1 MHPALRRTFQ
11 KCPLTSQ
18 IRKGV
23 AAMATNNVETRRFS
37 RDAVCCVLRGL
48 VPTTHEVRRETEEL
62 KGFLQFNFHNVVTV
76 CMHIA
81 RMEAYSGTVD
91 AVSTWWLEVIASHQP
106 SWKGGELIVTPAP
119 EEALDFFLDNVV
131 AQA

>member
-1 MHPALRRTFQ
+1 
-11 KCPLTSQ
+11 
-18 IRKGV
+18 
-23 AAMATNNVETRRFS
+23 MATNNVKARRFS

-48 VPTTHEVRRETEEL
+48 TPSSREVRRETEEL
-62 KGFLQFNFHNVVTV
+62 KWFLQFNFHSVVTV

-91 AVSTWWLEVIASHQP
+91 AVSTWWLEILSSNQP
-106 SWKGGELIVTPAP
+106 SWKRDQLLVTPAP
-119 EEALDFFLDNVV
+119 EEALDYYLDHVV